1 MEQKIVGYI
10 PRLLFKIYLYLKEK
24 FDPKPPLAEEEKV
37 VCDIAIKVI
46 SYPDTILMFT
56 PTTELRYIKND
67 RKQIYITIDGRVINL
82 INHVYSYNVFL
93 ENNEMFIKVR
103 SSFDEEVEKRR
114 KSLDEEIKSNIR
126 YSLNTILKELD

>member
-1 MEQKIVGYI
+1 
-10 PRLLFKIYLYLKEK
+10 
-24 FDPKPPLAEEEKV
+24 
-37 VCDIAIKVI
+37 
-46 SYPDTILMFT
+46 MFT

>member
-67 RKQIYITIDGRVINL
+67 RNR